1 MDAAQIKFRASEIG
15 ILLTNPRS
23 KSEALSETCKTQ
35 LINIF
40 VREQYGRREEITSK
54 FLEHGIETEQDAITL
69 FSRVTKKFY
78 KKNNVRLTNDF
89 VTGEVDIFIGESIE
103 KAEEIVDIKS
113 SYSANTFF
121 RSKHDSVNPHYIA
134 QGHVYMAL
142 TGAKKHTIAY
152 CLVNGT
158 ERAISDEKRRLAYS
172 MGVIDTTSKS
182 NTAYVEKCKQI
193 EINHIFCLEEF
204 IAEYPWFDFD
214 NDINAWRFDI
224 PMKDRLFTFEIERNE
239 NEIQKIYD
247 RVQQCRKWMNDNLFN
262 TELENVIQKV
272 DYSEKI
278 KEGKRLMKLLSV

>member
-1 MDAAQIKFRASEIG
+1 MNANDIKFRCSSLGYIMPG
-15 ILLTNPRS
+15 IRE
-23 KSEALSETCKTQ
+23 KEGQ
-35 LINIF
+35 LADGVITHLVDLF
-40 VREQYGRREEITSK
+40 VSAQYGRKEESKGKFLDKGNDREEDS
-54 FLEHGIETEQDAITL
+54 ITL
-69 FSRVTKKFY
+69 LSRLTKKFY
-78 KKNNVRLTNDF
+78 KKNTERLENDF
-89 VTGEVDIFIGESIE
+89 ISGECDVFEG
-103 KAEEIVDIKS
+103 EEIRKATHTIDTKTS
-113 SYSANTFF
+113 WSANTFF
-121 RSKHDSVNPHYIA
+121 RAKQKDLEKNYYW
-134 QGHVYMAL
+134 QGMGYMAL

-182 NTAYVEKCKQI
+182 YTAYVEKCKQI

-247 RVQQCRKWMNDNLFN
+247 RIQQCRKWINDNLFN